1 MIKKIISLVISCT
14 LIFSVVC
21 TALSVSAASPVSF
34 TMADIDKVSKGNK
47 FKIEIKASQE
57 G

>member
-34 TMADIDKVSKGNK
+34 TMTDVDKVSKGKK
-47 FKIEIKASQE
+47 FKI
-57 G
+57 